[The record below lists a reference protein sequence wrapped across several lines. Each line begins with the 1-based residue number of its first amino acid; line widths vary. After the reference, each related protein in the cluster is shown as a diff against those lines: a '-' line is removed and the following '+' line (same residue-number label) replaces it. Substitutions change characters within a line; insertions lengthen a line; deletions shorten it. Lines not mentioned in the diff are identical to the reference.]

1 MLESVPYETWILDL
15 PTLRP
20 RTSLYHLKPIG
31 IGTPFVES
39 LTSYIGR
46 LAAAHTVSLGSLT
59 AKEFWP
65 RVSSFQAPGHN
76 QKYAGPYST
85 FLYEAHALNGVGRCA
100 ERWVQVI
107 ESLTD
112 QSDLHLLTT
121 LTWKQVTSEQ
131 GLLRSK
137 RAWCPLC
144 FADWAGSGKTVYEPL
159 LWALAAVSVC
169 SRHGMPLLT
178 VCPWCRR
185 ESGALSGR
193 WHAGYCARCRQWLG
207 SNRSCP
213 ESLGEGGTY
222 RRWVA
227 ENIGALLVRATSFR
241 HPPSADAL
249 RENLRACIFDL
260 ADGNRSALSRTV
272 RLHDSCFQDWLTQ
285 SVPEINSL
293 MSVCFRLGFTLEGF
307 LTEHLNTVDSRWER
321 ARKIVRQ
328 SGFVNPRR
336 STHAEVRVALQKALG
351 SASPPALDELAHELG
366 FAHATALRRRDPIM
380 CCQISKR
387 RAEIRLRARPSTC
400 FPSALQPKQ
409 RIKTQLETALAQ
421 ASPPTLRDV
430 AIKLGYGNATSLYRW
445 FPILCRR
452 LAAKRREHGRRRRL
466 HIEAAFRTALTEE
479 PAPTLKQVAHRL
491 GYKGGR
497 PYSRYFSPLLKTLAA
512 HARKHRQQQKN
523 KIRAVLEAAL
533 KEEPPPL
540 MHTVA
545 RRAGFTRAHLAA
557 LFPGLWRRLGDR
569 SKEHRVREAERKR
582 QMLQQEAH
590 EIALRLLRTG
600 TPPTRRLVGLMIARS
615 PIKSSYLIDKEIR
628 RVRAEVQ
635 KLRARP

>member
-1 MLESVPYETWILDL
+1 MPYETWTLDL
-15 PTLRP
+15 PTLGP
-20 RTSLYHLKPIG
+20 RTYLYHLEPVG

-65 RVSSFQAPGHN
+65 RVSSFQATGHHQEN
-76 QKYAGPYST
+76 TGPYST
-85 FLYEAHALNGVGRCA
+85 FLYEAHALNGIGRCA
-100 ERWVQVI
+100 EQWVQMI

-112 QSDLHLLTT
+112 QPKLRLLTA
-121 LTWKQVTSEQ
+121 LTWKLIISEQ

-169 SRHGMPLLT
+169 SRHGVPLID

-193 WHAGYCARCRQWLG
+193 WRAGYCARCRKWLG
-207 SNRSCP
+207 SDRSCP
-213 ESLGEGGTY
+213 DSGGEDGGY

-227 ENIGALLVRATSFR
+227 ENVGALLVRATSF
-241 HPPSADAL
+241 HDPPPADVL

-272 RLHDSCFQDWLTQ
+272 RLHESCFQDWLSQ
-285 SVPEINSL
+285 FVPAINSL

-307 LTEHLNTVDSRWER
+307 LTERLSTEDSHWER

-336 STHAEVRVALQKALG
+336 STQAEVRVALQKALS
-351 SASPPALDELAHELG
+351 SASPPALDELALELG
-366 FAHATALRRRDPIM
+366 FRHATALRRRDPIM

-387 RAEIRLRARPSTC
+387 RAEIRARARSST
-400 FPSALQPKQ
+400 FFASPLLPKKRIIKRLESALA
-409 RIKTQLETALAQ
+409 E
-421 ASPPTLRDV
+421 ASPPSLRAV
-430 AIKLGYGNATSLYRW
+430 AMELGYKYAASLYRW

-452 LAAKRREHGRRRRL
+452 LVAKRREHAERRRRQ
-466 HIEAAFRTALTEE
+466 IEAAFRAALTEE

-491 GYKGGR
+491 GYKAGR
-497 PYSRYFSPLLKTLAA
+497 PYNRHFSPLFKRVAA
-512 HARKHRQQQKN
+512 RVRSDLQQQKN
-523 KIRAVLEAAL
+523 KIRSVLEAAL

-540 MHTVA
+540 MHTIA
-545 RRAGFTRAHLAA
+545 RRVGLTRSYLTA
-557 LFPGLWRRLGDR
+557 LFSDLWQRLGAR
-569 SKEHRVREAERKR
+569 SKVHRMQESARKR
-582 QMLQQEAH
+582 EMLQQEAR
-590 EIALRLLRTG
+590 EITKQLLKSG
-600 TPPTRRLVGLMIARS
+600 TPPTRRMVQSMITRS

-628 RVRAEVQ
+628 KAVEELQRHGQRACGH
-635 KLRARP
+635 